1 VSQVVDQP
9 QARVKEVCPCNGGKA
24 YGQCCG
30 LYHGGQAAPTPEALM
45 RSRYSAFA
53 LENADYLLATWHRDY
68 RPQTIEFAADTRW
81 TGLEIL
87 QAGSDGDTGVV
98 HFVATFN
105 EAGEWLL
112 LEEKSRFERLED
124 RWYYLAGETDFRP
137 ASVGRNDPCL
147 CGSGKKSK
155 KCCG

>member
-1 VSQVVDQP
+1 MIESP
-9 QARVKEVCPCNGGKA
+9 QA
-24 YGQCCG
+24 
-30 LYHGGQAAPTPEALM
+30 
-45 RSRYSAFA
+45 
-53 LENADYLLATWHRDY
+53 
-68 RPQTIEFAADTRW
+68 W
-81 TGLEIL
+81 T
-87 QAGSDGDTGVV
+87 AKF
-98 HFVATFN
+98 H